1 HNVIASPSMGTSV
14 IAMPRASTVYDSMSI
29 GSSNGILY
37 QRRWLQAA
45 RCSSG
50 SRVPP
55 SPPPPKLRK
64 RTTPS
69 LHGHMNPRSSSFTM
83 PKGQYIAPEK
93 IENVLHTSWFVAQAI
108 VFGDDTHEALVAMIV
123 PEDYALIGHVL
134 QDIAVVSKEGK
145 LCSFETVRAI
155 TLLPTHFTS
164 ESGLLQRNRKVDRN
178 VAKALF
184 QAHVDSMFTTADD
197 HVCKRRYTQTA

>member
-1 HNVIASPSMGTSV
+1 MGTSV
-14 IAMPRASTVYDSMSI
+14 IAMPRASTVYDSM
-29 GSSNGILY
+29 SNGILY

-123 PEDYALIGHVL
+123 PEDYALMALAKQLAIPSATSLTELCAHPVVRVGGFV
-134 QDIAVVSKEGK
+134 QDV
-145 LCSFETVRAI
+145 
-155 TLLPTHFTS
+155 
-164 ESGLLQRNRKVDRN
+164 
-178 VAKALF
+178 
-184 QAHVDSMFTTADD
+184 
-197 HVCKRRYTQTA
+197 